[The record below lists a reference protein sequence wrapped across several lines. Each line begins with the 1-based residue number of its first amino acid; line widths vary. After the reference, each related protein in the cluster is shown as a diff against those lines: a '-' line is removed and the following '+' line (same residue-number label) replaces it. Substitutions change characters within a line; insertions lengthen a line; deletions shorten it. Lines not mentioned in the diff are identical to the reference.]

1 MSKRIAQ
8 KTAAAARARIA
19 KIREELAAIDSLC
32 SGTLLKRMKTCGSPG
47 CRCASDP
54 EARHGPYYEW
64 GHMKAGKLLHRLVS
78 PAQAQA
84 LGVAIANYRKA
95 KKLLRAWEAQTERLI
110 NAEHPRSA

>member
-1 MSKRIAQ
+1 MPKRTAQ
-8 KTAAAARARIA
+8 GHAAAARARIV
-19 KIREELAAIDSLC
+19 KIREQLVAIDSLC

-47 CRCASDP
+47 CRCATDP

-84 LGVAIANYRKA
+84 FGVAITNYRKA
-95 KKLLRAWEAQTERLI
+95 KKLLRAGEAETERLI
-110 NAEHPRSA
+110 NAEHPRSE